1 MTITTERLFLEP
13 LSESDDNFI
22 MELLNTEGWIKYIG
36 NRNIN
41 SKEDAIAYIQRINDN
56 TNITYWTTKL
66 KDTKIA
72 IGLVTLIKRDY
83 LEHNDIGFAFLPN
96 YSNKGYA
103 VEATKA
109 VLSYLVEEKSISH
122 IFAVILPENTGSIK
136 LIEKLG
142 LRFEKVVEIENEV
155 LSVYKATA
163 EQMIS

>member
-56 TNITYWTTKL
+56 ANITYWTTKL

-155 LSVYKATA
+155 LSVYKATV
-163 EQMIS
+163 EQMVF

>member
-1 MTITTERLFLEP
+1 MKITTERLFLEP

-56 TNITYWTTKL
+56 ANITYWTTKL

-109 VLSYLVEEKSISH
+109 VLSYLVKEKSISH

-142 LRFEKVVEIENEV
+142 LQFEKVVKIENEV
-155 LSVYKATA
+155 LNIYKATA
-163 EQMIS
+163 EQMIY